1 MNERTA
7 QNAPAFIEVRVLNWV
22 LFTLFIMQTNLFP
35 MFNGS
40 ALVNDKASRD
50 PAVLAALSSLQ
61 ERGWP
66 SSSGFGDHYYVDSE
80 SITDPDEL
88 QEYWEEY
95 SV

>member
-1 MNERTA
+1 MNEQPSTEECV
-7 QNAPAFIEVRVLNWV
+7 EVQVHDWV
-22 LFTLFIMQTNLFP
+22 LFTYFIMQTTLFP
-35 MFNGS
+35 MFDGA
-40 ALVNDKASRD
+40 ALVNDKAASD

-66 SSSGFGDHYYVDSE
+66 SSSGLGAHYYVDSE

-95 SV
+95 QV